1 MTAEG
6 SRTTLGVRAFDTS
19 RDYLND
25 LIGDEQGTGVAIIG
39 TRRLAVNASVDF
51 RLSYEDRERD
61 ATLFVARRTHRLRHT
76 RTGPSSRCAANRDF
90 GPRVI
95 LSAEAGYFNSAGTED
110 YDGWWVG
117 VRGRWLP
124 DFGR

>member
-1 MTAEG
+1 VAAG
-6 SRTTLGVRAFDTS
+6 AHSPGCVGGGGRA
-19 RDYLND
+19 
-25 LIGDEQGTGVAIIG
+25 GGGA
-39 TRRLAVNASVDF
+39 
-51 RLSYEDRERD
+51 RLSYTDRERD
-61 ATLFVARRTHRLRHT
+61 ETVFVVGEPIDASHTYRTELMLQF
-76 RTGPSSRCAANRDF
+76 NRDF

-124 DFGR
+124 DIGR